1 MSTTE
6 LTEEVWTTALWDLV
20 SEIDFTRDKHEVE
33 AEIAIETSVADL
45 KRLHY
50 AIDMLEEKMRK
61 AAVQASNKPDWVS
74 EDGLAETI
82 SAIIAKG
89 KEAYQSILEDPK
101 RFWSE
106 EYDDWEDPCIHS
118 YLPFREDYAKF
129 TDSYYYDQCD
139 RYAEEYEALATN
151 DKYAEDFQ
159 AKAYVLARMLNSPV
173 QSFAGRFHLSSLLNS
188 LHDDELTYDADL
200 MCEYADD
207 LDREVPARYV
217 NRLARDFRL
226 YRQAYF
232 NIVN

>member
-6 LTEEVWTTALWDLV
+6 PTEEVRTSAVWELI

-50 AIDMLEEKMRK
+50 AIDMLEEKMRN
-61 AAVQASNKPDWVS
+61 AAVQASNKPDWIS

-89 KEAYQSILEDPK
+89 KEAYQSILEDPE
-101 RFWSE
+101 RLWSE

-129 TDSYYYDQCD
+129 TDSYYHDQGNH
-139 RYAEEYEALATN
+139 YAEEYEALVTS
-151 DKYAEDFQ
+151 DKYTEDFQ
-159 AKAYVLARMLNSPV
+159 AKAYLLARMLNSPI
-173 QSFAGRFHLSSLLNS
+173 QSFAGRSHLNS

-207 LDREVPARYV
+207 LDSEVPARYV
-217 NRLARDFRL
+217 KRLARDFRL

-232 NIVN
+232 NVVN